1 MTRDTWAQLPKAPH
15 ASNGEPYK
23 MAQCTT
29 SELARYRS
37 ELEQALAEIPAD
49 SPDHVTVETALK
61 KVKDEQ
67 ASRSTVGHR

>member
-1 MTRDTWAQLPKAPH
+1 
-15 ASNGEPYK
+15 

-37 ELEQALAEIPAD
+37 ELEQALAEVPAD
-49 SPDHVTVETALK
+49 APDHATVETALK

-67 ASRSTVGHR
+67 ASRRSTVGHR